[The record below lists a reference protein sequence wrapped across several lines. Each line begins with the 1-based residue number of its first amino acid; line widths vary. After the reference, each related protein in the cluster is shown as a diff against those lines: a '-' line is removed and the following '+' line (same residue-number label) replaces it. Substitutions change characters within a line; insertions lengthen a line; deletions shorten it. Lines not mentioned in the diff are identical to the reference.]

1 MISRDLN
8 ILDLITILSFY
19 IAVENLDENEQQ
31 TNMLKNKLD
40 EQDDKYLKKAID
52 LIETS
57 IKQNKIIIEQNEK
70 LLERI

>member
-57 IKQNKIIIEQNEK
+57 IKQNKTIIEQNEK

>member
-40 EQDDKYLKKAID
+40 EQDDMYLKKAID